1 MYLQG
6 HNAKAHHPY
15 MVDVSDAKLHA
26 TEVRASEEQSAHWGP
41 QGAHASDEHVALE
54 ADAG

>member
-1 MYLQG
+1 MYQQG
-6 HNAKAHHPY
+6 HNVKAHHPY